1 MDLMSVGAVYACT
14 LTTVIYIGLCVCACV
29 FARVHVWLG
38 FLLNFVKTA
47 SAIVF
52 ASLSPDT
59 YHHLACL
66 IPLASVCCVRV
77 QYELKMG
84 TMCAIERVE

>member
-1 MDLMSVGAVYACT
+1 MFGWDFY
-14 LTTVIYIGLCVCACV
+14 
-29 FARVHVWLG
+29 
-38 FLLNFVKTA
+38 FVKIA

-52 ASLSPDT
+52 VSLSPDT
-59 YHHLACL
+59 DHHLACL